1 MREREREEQI
11 GVVQDEM
18 QLCMHIAQLR
28 ANVWQ
33 SQRAGGGQRKWELCV
48 YGCSVREMKL
58 RRQYKAD
65 HIMYHTCQWS
75 MKQESHCS
83 VNHNAQHACKQTEG
97 WPGYLKRNVTVFKT
111 FPLKTHTSMLLRTT
125 ESKLSTGRDNFTEPR

>member
-1 MREREREEQI
+1 MRCSSACILLNCEQMCGRVREQGADREN
-11 GVVQDEM
+11 GSFV
-18 QLCMHIAQLR
+18 CMGFKKKT
-28 ANVWQ
+28 N
-33 SQRAGGGQRKWELCV
+33 
-48 YGCSVREMKL
+48 GCSVREMKL

-125 ESKLSTGRDNFTEPR
+125 KSKLRTGRDNFTEPR